1 MIGIS
6 RSSTIQ
12 ATPVLTLLL
21 AAAACGGCGNWW
33 WTSFLDPSQV
43 SGDFRRPMISEIQR
57 SLSFEDTPPGIPG
70 AEEPTAEDLVAIAQE
85 YRLEPNDVVG
95 IRIPQFVEYEPVSDL
110 TLTVNEVGDVQVP
123 QLGWIHIEGMTA
135 REVEAE
141 VRDQMVQR
149 RLFKEGNTPPIQVV
163 FPRQRQQ
170 FFNIFGGV
178 TAADTYRILE
188 TDFRLLDALS
198 LAGGLPEQVEWIY
211 VYRSQSRP
219 TRTKKPVSMP
229 SSAPEQR
236 VAPQAV
242 PEAPPVAPVT
252 ISDMG
257 TPGPKRTL
265 VQASPT
271 APATTSAPDG
281 ERELI
286 DVIAPTT
293 TRGQSAPSTA
303 VARPASEPQPTPSMP
318 KFIYLNGQ
326 WVEVGQKPSASQAA
340 LPAQAPKAIE
350 KVEKAVVAS
359 PSSAAQPAPVPAAPS
374 VTQPAT
380 TEPVTW
386 ESVAGETRQR
396 IIRISAA
403 ALRRG
408 DARYNIVIRH
418 RDVIRVDPGPLGE
431 FFLLGQVQRP
441 GVYSLTGRDI
451 TLKQAVA
458 AGGGL
463 ALLAWPSRCEI
474 TRRLDQDREQIIPVN
489 LEQIFAGNQ
498 PDVFLRPNDI
508 VNVGTNIVAPF
519 LATIRTSFRMS
530 YGFGFVYDRNFGD
543 IDSFNPQINP
553 NDRRRSELQQRFPGL
568 FP

>member
-1 MIGIS
+1 MVGMS
-6 RSSTIQ
+6 RLMGSR
-12 ATPVLTLLL
+12 AGRGLGLL
-21 AAAACGGCGNWW
+21 AVAAACSGCGNWW
-33 WTSFLDPSQV
+33 WTSFLDPTQV

-70 AEEPTAEDLVAIAQE
+70 AEEPTPEDAVAVIEE
-85 YRLEPNDVVG
+85 YRLEPNDVVS
-95 IRIPQFVEYEPVSDL
+95 IRIPQFFEYEPVTDMSPM
-110 TLTVNEVGDVQVP
+110 VNELGDIQVP
-123 QLGWIHIEGMTA
+123 QLGWIHVGGLTA
-135 REVEAE
+135 REVESE
-141 VRDQMVQR
+141 LRDQIVQKGI
-149 RLFKEGNTPPIQVV
+149 FKEGRTPPIQVV

-178 TAADTYRILE
+178 ASADTYRILE

-198 LAGGLPEQVEWIY
+198 LAGGLNENVEWVY
-211 VYRSQSRP
+211 VYRSQPRP
-219 TRTKKPVSMP
+219 TRTKKPVSAP
-229 SSAPEQR
+229 SSAPGQR
-236 VAPQAV
+236 TLPPERG
-242 PEAPPVAPVT
+242 PEAPPVAPVMM
-252 ISDMG
+252 SDMRQ
-257 TPGPKRTL
+257 PGAARVL
-265 VQASPT
+265 AQASPPPSSTT
-271 APATTSAPDG
+271 APEN

-286 DVIAPTT
+286 DVIAPAT
-293 TRGQSAPSTA
+293 TRAQSAPA
-303 VARPASEPQPTPSMP
+303 AARPAAAPEAAPAMP

-326 WVEVGQKPSASQAA
+326 WVEVGQKTAASRATSAPQ
-340 LPAQAPKAIE
+340 PEKPTE
-350 KVEKAVVAS
+350 KVEKPAVAGVA
-359 PSSAAQPAPVPAAPS
+359 PA
-374 VTQPAT
+374 TQPTA

-451 TLKQAVA
+451 TLKQAMA

-543 IDSFNPQINP
+543 IDSYQPKENPQTVH
-553 NDRRRSELQQRFPGL
+553 RAERALRRSQAGL
-568 FP
+568 AP